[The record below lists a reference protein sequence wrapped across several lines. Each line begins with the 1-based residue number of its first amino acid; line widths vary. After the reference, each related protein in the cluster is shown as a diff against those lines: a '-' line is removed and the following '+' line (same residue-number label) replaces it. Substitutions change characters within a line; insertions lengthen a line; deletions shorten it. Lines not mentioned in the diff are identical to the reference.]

1 MRFSWFTYI
10 HIVSVRFPFYAAAKL
25 DRYSNLANHIIPLV
39 GDGKAIIYIDFVKD
53 VAPLAISLRQ
63 HGLESCGYHG
73 EKMSTHDKQVTLE
86 NWQMGQI
93 RVMVCT
99 SAFGMGIDQPDIDI
113 VNVPPSLEQL
123 LQEFGRAGRDG
134 RLCKG
139 IVLYHESDLQH
150 AAFWCKEETGAR
162 QLETLQG
169 FQSCWRYVHKI
180 IGCGCHGNE
189 SLALVLSLCRFVC
202 ANLAGKC
209 CRTVILEHFGE
220 DTTTATCEG
229 VCCDVCDTQP
239 EMANAQDEIAL
250 VLKTV
255 RDLPGYGEV
264 KVSANIH
271 VYQLFYHRSWNL

>member
-1 MRFSWFTYI
+1 
-10 HIVSVRFPFYAAAKL
+10 
-25 DRYSNLANHIIPLV
+25 
-39 GDGKAIIYIDFVKD
+39 VKD

-99 SAFGMGIDQPDIDI
+99 SAFGMGIDQPDVDI
-113 VNVPPSLEQL
+113 VIRVNVPPSLEQL

-150 AAFWCKEETGAR
+150 AAFWCKGETQAR
-162 QLETLQG
+162 QLETLQE
-169 FQSCWRYVHKI
+169 FQSCW
-180 IGCGCHGNE
+180 
-189 SLALVLSLCRFVC
+189 RFVC

-209 CRTVILEHFGE
+209 RRTVILEHFGE

-271 VYQLFYHRSWNL
+271 EYQIEVKQEVSSRVLVNIRWKYTQCFITVVGIDCTH